1 MSARIR
7 EQWLLSLA
15 DPMGPRQLLPD
26 GRLCAAEPEPLW
38 TEADRH
44 GVLPALAAN
53 LQVVIREQ
61 GAERVLAGGPGG
73 QERLED
79 ALSAA
84 RARILARTGLSLM
97 LRRQL
102 RTIMPALAERGL
114 PAVVLKGPD
123 FCDRLYPEPV
133 LRPFTD
139 IDLLAP
145 PEAVPQVEAALAALG
160 YRAEPAPDRKH
171 AEGYGERSWR
181 LPDGA
186 GGGVP
191 AMAAGTVEV
200 HWNLVNS
207 PPMQKRVSVEFA
219 DLQLEGAGGA
229 MRPTASALLAVAAV
243 HGATGHRFDRLQVLC
258 DVCQAARCAAGA
270 LDEGWLA
277 EFGRRTGSAEV
288 MATALWL
295 AGEALGEPRCA
306 ELRERLFGRLPGPTV
321 RLLLGPRVVLRSRRP
336 LARLRRQLYRELLKR
351 R

>member
-1 MSARIR
+1 MTPPMSARIP
-7 EQWLLSLA
+7 EEWLLSLA
-15 DPMGPRQLLPD
+15 DPMGPRPSLPD
-26 GRLCAAEPEPLW
+26 GRLRAAELGPLW

-44 GVLPALAAN
+44 GVLPAFAAN
-53 LQVVIREQ
+53 LQAVIREQ
-61 GAERVLAGGPGG
+61 GMERVMAGEPGA

-84 RARILARTGLSLM
+84 RARILTRTGLSLM

-102 RTIMPALAERGL
+102 RTITPALAGLGL
-114 PAVVLKGPD
+114 PTVVLKGPD

-145 PEAVPQVEAALAALG
+145 PEAVPQVEEALAALG
-160 YRAEPAPDRKH
+160 YRAEAAPGRKH

-181 LPDGA
+181 LSDST
-186 GGGVP
+186 
-191 AMAAGTVEV
+191 AGTVEV
-200 HWNLVNS
+200 HWDLVNS
-207 PPMQKRVSVEFA
+207 PPMRRRVSVGYA
-219 DLQLEGAGGA
+219 DLQLEEAGGTL
-229 MRPTASALLAVAAV
+229 RPTASALLAIAAV

-258 DVCQAARCAAGA
+258 DVCQAARGAAGA
-270 LDEGWLA
+270 LDEGWLGD
-277 EFGRRTGSAEV
+277 FGRRTGSAEV

-306 ELRERLFGRLPGPTV
+306 ELRERLFGRLPGPML
-321 RLLLGPRVVLRSRRP
+321 RLLLGPQVVLRSQRP